1 MDSKKIFV
9 VTHNGYEVEFFDT
22 ADEVEKYIAD
32 TLVPH
37 KDLNPK
43 EIFRHY
49 GSNTEPGEVSK
60 ETIKTVIIY
69 QYYTLYTEVFM
80 IEEK

>member
-1 MDSKKIFV
+1 MDSKKTYV
-9 VTHNGYEVEFFDT
+9 LTHNGYTVEFFDT
-22 ADEVEKYIAD
+22 PEECEKYIANV
-32 TLVPH
+32 LEQN
-37 KDLNPK
+37 KNLNPK

>member
-1 MDSKKIFV
+1 MADSKLYV
-9 VTHNGYEVEFFDT
+9 LTHNGYTVKFFDT
-22 ADEVEKYIAD
+22 PEECEKYIAD
-32 TLVPH
+32 VLAEYQH
-37 KDLNPK
+37 LKPK

-49 GSNTEPGEVSK
+49 GSNTEPGEVTK